1 MAEDGNPD
9 AQRLLK
15 NLKSMPQDEF
25 DAEFTQLLGSSKG
38 GGSAK
43 GSPKGDAKK
52 GDAPEK
58 AAKGESKKPPSTEQ
72 VDEMFNAFS
81 NDKKIRDK
89 DGIVRKADGSA
100 IETDAKGKEIN
111 PAVRNAKQLG
121 QKTNTNRQIPNYNN
135 KATDPEASPE
145 EAQKALQK
153 NQALIGL
160 KKQAKVYGV
169 DDVTM
174 LEMSI
179 RKFGNDPQYA
189 ILKEIKEDIDASA
202 SLDEQAKASDQPKA
216 PKEMKSAKEGIKPVE
231 NYPTNPMKF
240 ESEYPKEFAARVQEL
255 EEEGM
260 DNGDAQGVAMAE
272 VMTGEF
278 SGFFKNKAA
287 AKPKQAQVD
296 DATLT
301 KGQKQQLDLQV
312 EARVDELVEEGFDSD
327 VAREN
332 ARKEISENYRVN
344 GKAVERQAK
353 ASDQP
358 ATEPEKYNRNN
369 DERYINAKESV
380 EALIQ
385 QNPTQEKAYK
395 KLLKD
400 FEDSPYGNF
409 TEFLEEQMDN
419 APIDEAYKPAS
430 QKIAEYPREER
441 DLINSYRRQGYSDEE
456 AIQEYE
462 NDKQTKI
469 NEAMSKP
476 LTPQEK
482 SLTGTWQSSGW
493 SKEEEE
499 AIIKKRRLD
508 PDFRPDTEENRQEI
522 ERLVGQATKPAATPQ
537 ATSQADVEL
546 ADLSG
551 RDKADNYIAKNYANK
566 NSEISKLYDSYSDNT
581 SVDNISLEGFINE
594 LDVQIEDYRSE
605 NKENEARALENERDK
620 IKNNLRDVND
630 RGNRQAERDAATP
643 PLATDEA
650 TTRDNV
656 KFTKDLVNDTSYGL
670 SFSPVVKNRLNEIL
684 DKVTFPSGASAETM
698 VNYLQDQ
705 KDRLRISLQDPK
717 NQSPATTELLESL
730 DELISNVREDDTP
743 AGQAVEQAIPSR
755 PISPVIG
762 DFNNLEEVR
771 SFVQSEAESNPVVNA
786 YYDEFQDFYAEED
799 TNLANFASFLET
811 LETDEENTPERIK
824 EIKDIRS
831 NIDKQT
837 KAAETRLGTAAAEQ
851 GTDIYD
857 FARENSNNQTI
868 STYVSEFETYAND
881 GEFTLPK
888 FKEYLEMMSQDQD
901 APKSQ
906 RDDYAEKAA
915 LVEAELEFKQ
925 SKTVPVDEVRFA
937 VNYLIGNN
945 PDIKQELN
953 TILSFMRD
961 SAKNRSIET
970 ANEWFLKNGG
980 EFIDQYSGDPQDKQK
995 MRRAIEELKKELGIK

>member
-1 MAEDGNPD
+1 MAFAKGRGFVILNSMAEDGNPD

-89 DGIVRKADGSA
+89 DGVVRKADGSA

-287 AKPKQAQVD
+287 AKPETTKNETKAATPKQPQVD
-296 DATLT
+296 DAPVSDEY
-301 KGQKQQLDLQV
+301 KSYV
-312 EARVDELVEEGFDSD
+312 EAFKKQGNS
-327 VAREN
+327 
-332 ARKEISENYRVN
+332 
-344 GKAVERQAK
+344 ERQARSMAFLTAHKDEYSARVEEIMETEGVDSSEAEDIAEGEIAMGELNKFFKQEQTPKPK
-353 ASDQP
+353 ATGVAPEQKTEAFGTSKEMGGGIGGGQKDLLGKKSALADPNRPDIQAEMEQEMEDQLSG
-358 ATEPEKYNRNN
+358 TG
-369 DERYINAKESV
+369 
-380 EALIQ
+380 
-385 QNPTQEKAYK
+385 T
-395 KLLKD
+395 D
-400 FEDSPYGNF
+400 FED
-409 TEFLEEQMDN
+409 EEGL
-419 APIDEAYKPAS
+419 ALAFE
-430 QKIAEYPREER
+430 
-441 DLINSYRRQGYSDEE
+441 
-456 AIQEYE
+456 
-462 NDKQTKI
+462 TV
-469 NEAMSKP
+469 
-476 LTPQEK
+476 
-482 SLTGTWQSSGW
+482 
-493 SKEEEE
+493 
-499 AIIKKRRLD
+499 KKRYANDPQRLAALEKLEAKN
-508 PDFRPDTEENRQEI
+508 PNLSP
-522 ERLVGQATKPAATPQ
+522 QAAQPAATPQ
-537 ATSQADVEL
+537 TPGVAAKKTKTTSGDLLDFYKENKNNQSLTQAIDEFENSAEPGEFNL
-546 ADLSG
+546 EKFQEYLDKKGEDPDLSDDQKEFYENAQSQVEDELRTLVG
-551 RDKADNYIAKNYANK
+551 MDRREPKQSDDAEFNANQEIINQRDTNDKAKQELFKQSDN
-566 NSEISKLYDSYSDNT
+566 LVDSYKKQGQSVTEAVNSAYEEALAMAGGEDSDLLKT
-581 SVDNISLEGFINE
+581 IRGQYSDL
-594 LDVQIEDYRSE
+594 LR
-605 NKENEARALENERDK
+605 NKTLRPQD
-620 IKNNLRDVND
+620 NLRD
-630 RGNRQAERDAATP
+630 EIAAANTP
-643 PLATDEA
+643 
-650 TTRDNV
+650 N
-656 KFTKDLVNDTSYGL
+656 K
-670 SFSPVVKNRLNEIL
+670 
-684 DKVTFPSGASAETM
+684 
-698 VNYLQDQ
+698 
-705 KDRLRISLQDPK
+705 
-717 NQSPATTELLESL
+717 
-730 DELISNVREDDTP
+730 
-743 AGQAVEQAIPSR
+743 
-755 PISPVIG
+755 PISPVI
-762 DFNNLEEVR
+762 DNLNDQEQVK
-771 SFVQSEAESNPVVNA
+771 SFVQSEAKSNPVINA
-786 YYDEFQDFYAEED
+786 YYEEFQDFYEEED
-799 TNLANFASFLET
+799 TDLENFAAFLEV
-811 LETDEENTPERIK
+811 LETDEDADAEKVK

-831 NIDKQT
+831 KITKQMQEI
-837 KAAETRLGTAAAEQ
+837 ETRQGTAAAEQ

-961 SAKNRSIET
+961 SAKNKSIET

-980 EFIDQYSGDPQDKQK
+980 EFIDRYSGDPEDKQK
-995 MRRAIEELKKELGIK
+995 MRRAIEELKKELQIK

>member
-1 MAEDGNPD
+1 MAFAKGRGFVILNSMAEDGNPD

-58 AAKGESKKPPSTEQ
+58 AAKGEPAP
-72 VDEMFNAFS
+72 
-81 NDKKIRDK
+81 
-89 DGIVRKADGSA
+89 
-100 IETDAKGKEIN
+100 KGKT
-111 PAVRNAKQLG
+111 AA
-121 QKTNTNRQIPNYNN
+121 
-135 KATDPEASPE
+135 
-145 EAQKALQK
+145 
-153 NQALIGL
+153 
-160 KKQAKVYGV
+160 
-169 DDVTM
+169 
-174 LEMSI
+174 
-179 RKFGNDPQYA
+179 
-189 ILKEIKEDIDASA
+189 
-202 SLDEQAKASDQPKA
+202 A
-216 PKEMKSAKEGIKPVE
+216 PKQTKSALEGIEPVE
-231 NYPTNPMKF
+231 
-240 ESEYPKEFAARVQEL
+240 SQ
-255 EEEGM
+255 
-260 DNGDAQGVAMAE
+260 
-272 VMTGEF
+272 
-278 SGFFKNKAA
+278 
-287 AKPKQAQVD
+287 PKQAQVD
-296 DATLT
+296 DAPVSDEY
-301 KGQKQQLDLQV
+301 KSYFEAFKQQGNPDTIARSMAFLTAHKD
-312 EARVDELVEEGFDSD
+312 EYSARVEEIMETEGVDSSEAEDIAEGEITMGELNKFFKQEQTPKTKAAKGEPAAAQNDAIKEQMIAQEKYAASLPKEAQEAFRNKYSMDTLDNEKKRTQERLDRPYGINEVTDELTYDFDKL
-327 VAREN
+327 VAKGDR
-332 ARKEISENYRVN
+332 
-344 GKAVERQAK
+344 
-353 ASDQP
+353 
-358 ATEPEKYNRNN
+358 
-369 DERYINAKESV
+369 
-380 EALIQ
+380 
-385 QNPTQEKAYK
+385 
-395 KLLKD
+395 
-400 FEDSPYGNF
+400 
-409 TEFLEEQMDN
+409 
-419 APIDEAYKPAS
+419 
-430 QKIAEYPREER
+430 
-441 DLINSYRRQGYSDEE
+441 
-456 AIQEYE
+456 
-462 NDKQTKI
+462 
-469 NEAMSKP
+469 
-476 LTPQEK
+476 TPQEVIEQLK
-482 SLTGTWQSSGW
+482 KDYSNDPDRLEIVNNIEKGQLAMEGS
-493 SKEEEE
+493 
-499 AIIKKRRLD
+499 KKRDAEFQAEQEVNKQVGNLVD
-508 PDFRPDTEENRQEI
+508 KYKKQGQSVIDAVNSAYNEELQKTNGKGNELTKALQTTYSDLI
-522 ERLVGQATKPAATPQ
+522 KPA
-537 ATSQADVEL
+537 
-546 ADLSG
+546 
-551 RDKADNYIAKNYANK
+551 
-566 NSEISKLYDSYSDNT
+566 
-581 SVDNISLEGFINE
+581 
-594 LDVQIEDYRSE
+594 
-605 NKENEARALENERDK
+605 
-620 IKNNLRDVND
+620 
-630 RGNRQAERDAATP
+630 
-643 PLATDEA
+643 ATDEA

-684 DKVTFPSGASAETM
+684 DKVTFPNGASAETM
-698 VNYLQDQ
+698 VNYLQDE

-730 DELISNVREDDTP
+730 DELISNVRENDTP

-755 PISPVIG
+755 PISPQVSKEQQTDKFYDDTSGNNWDGIEEAAKQKIIKDFSSSTETDFNNFITSYLDGVDENDPAFNDYDSVIAEYLDKNNMREMNSKKSKLSFGDEEQETPQATRDATTQKSNKDAYDQPEVTDPSTVSDIRDELRTEFDNRVNEIAEADADMDLDDARQAAEDEIASGEYKGWSGVREKVKQLYGKDIGGAERPTDIKFQANTPNKPISPVIG

-771 SFVQSEAESNPVVNA
+771 SFVQTEAESNPVVNA

-799 TNLANFASFLET
+799 TNLANFASFLEK
-811 LETDEENTPERIK
+811 LETDEENTPERIQ

-980 EFIDQYSGDPQDKQK
+980 EFIDRYSGDPEDRQK
-995 MRRAIEELKKELGIK
+995 MRRAIEELKKELQIK